1 MTSSR
6 KARASEFRSPISPE
20 AKVDLGYT
28 AKWGFSD
35 VDPED
40 IARCAQG
47 DGLSVIGITDLCC
60 VDRIPALTVRALE
73 RGIWAL
79 PGIRMETEDGMVWA
93 WGFDYQDRRLRALV
107 AAANAGA
114 ILHHKHVIPLFRRLG
129 GLVDTTDLDRSK
141 VKTGDALHNWLAHL
155 GADSLL
161 RRWFD
166 RLEWRRR
173 YLNSIELEQSLWLD
187 EVVVP
192 RSSFRPLLDLPVR
205 SLTPS
210 DVAQPFVLVSPSG
223 IAMLDFIRARLKAC
237 VQIVAERE
245 ITRYPELTWQL
256 YGLGKAPAEVKRKA
270 LLRFDLDRF
279 LYNRNDGY
287 LFVTEAGSLDVLRE
301 LKVGLRRELGVRV
314 YRVRH
319 GNTVDTCVSTYLHV
333 PDPDQLALEFASLL
347 EF

>member
-1 MTSSR
+1 
-6 KARASEFRSPISPE
+6 
-20 AKVDLGYT
+20 
-28 AKWGFSD
+28 
-35 VDPED
+35 
-40 IARCAQG
+40 
-47 DGLSVIGITDLCC
+47 
-60 VDRIPALTVRALE
+60 
-73 RGIWAL
+73 
-79 PGIRMETEDGMVWA
+79 
-93 WGFDYQDRRLRALV
+93 
-107 AAANAGA
+107 
-114 ILHHKHVIPLFRRLG
+114 
-129 GLVDTTDLDRSK
+129 
-141 VKTGDALHNWLAHL
+141 
-155 GADSLL
+155 
-161 RRWFD
+161 
-166 RLEWRRR
+166 
-173 YLNSIELEQSLWLD
+173 
-187 EVVVP
+187 
-192 RSSFRPLLDLPVR
+192 
-205 SLTPS
+205 
-210 DVAQPFVLVSPSG
+210 
-223 IAMLDFIRARLKAC
+223 